1 MRSSYALNIF
11 LRMSPESSPH
21 RVGQSTDH
29 DTPKGVL
36 DFSSSADYKL
46 VTPSGVRK
54 SPPTSGECDFGLTLE
69 SRHRDFPAPP
79 EKSRGSSV

>member
-21 RVGQSTDH
+21 RVGQSTEH

-36 DFSSSADYKL
+36 DFSSSADYKH
-46 VTPSGVRK
+46 VTPGGVR
-54 SPPTSGECDFGLTLE
+54 
-69 SRHRDFPAPP
+69 
-79 EKSRGSSV
+79 